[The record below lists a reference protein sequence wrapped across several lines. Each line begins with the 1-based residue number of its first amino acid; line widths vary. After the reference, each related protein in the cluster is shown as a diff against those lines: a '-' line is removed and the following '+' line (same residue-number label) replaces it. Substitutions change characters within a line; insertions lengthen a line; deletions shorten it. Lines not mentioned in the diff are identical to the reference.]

1 MSRYYRKVSMKSIV
15 VFIGLFLATS
25 MLQAAPIVKGID
37 AVSVSYGQ
45 SKDNINVYRLSVRD
59 SFNQEW
65 AKSNIGYFD
74 GYFEL
79 SANYFEK
86 DSDSNFGIA
95 LSPVFTYNFTLG
107 KLQPYI
113 EGGIGVSLWSDTMI
127 AGRNLSSKFLFED
140 RIGLGLKYENYDF
153 SFRYMHYS
161 NAGIVQPNSGID
173 IFIASI
179 TYKF

>member
-1 MSRYYRKVSMKSIV
+1 MKMKIV
-15 VFIGLFLATS
+15 VAVMTLFLATFTLNAGS
-25 MLQAAPIVKGID
+25 ITDRID

-45 SKDNINVYRLSVRD
+45 SKDNINVSRLSVRD
-59 SFNQEW
+59 GFDQEW
-65 AKSNIGYFD
+65 GKSDVGYFD

-95 LSPVFTYNFTLG
+95 LSPVFTYNFTFG
-107 KLQPYI
+107 KLQPYL

-127 AGRNLSSKFLFED
+127 AGRNLSTKFLFED
-140 RIGLGLKYENYDF
+140 RVGFGIKYDNLDF

-161 NAGIVQPNSGID
+161 NAGVVQPNSGID
-173 IFIASI
+173 IFIGSI